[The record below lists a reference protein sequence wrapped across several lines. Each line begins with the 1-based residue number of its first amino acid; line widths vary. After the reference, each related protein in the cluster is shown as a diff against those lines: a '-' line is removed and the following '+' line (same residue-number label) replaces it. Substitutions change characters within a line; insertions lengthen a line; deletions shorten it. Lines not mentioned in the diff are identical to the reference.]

1 MHVESLNDLDLI
13 WKLPYT
19 SERISY
25 FYELYEHNEVSLL
38 NLLSK
43 QQQCGDEEHQPSA
56 DYLILIHR
64 KSLVMLLYAFL
75 EEHLFELCR
84 LSEIHFN
91 HSLKTKD
98 LNGRGIEQCKKY
110 LTKVLGIS
118 WQSLNEEWEF
128 IIQFQF
134 VRNTYVHTPNDEKR
148 KKRAEFIGK
157 HCSGIEILPSEYLEK
172 SLNNIDIF
180 FRKLQ
185 EKMIEKD
192 NMLRS
197 NHV

>member
-1 MHVESLNDLDLI
+1 MHIESLDDLELI
-13 WKLPYT
+13 WKLPNT
-19 SERISY
+19 SWRISD
-25 FYELYEHNEVSLL
+25 FYELYKQNEVSLL

-43 QQQCGDEEHQPSA
+43 QQQCEESPPTA

-75 EEHLFELCR
+75 EEHLFELCH

-91 HSLKTKD
+91 HILKTRD

-118 WQSLNEEWEF
+118 WQSLNKEWEF

-134 VRNTYVHTPNDEKR
+134 VRNTYVHKPNDEKC
-148 KKRAEFIGK
+148 KKRAEFIRK
-157 HCSGIEILPSEYLEK
+157 HCSSPEMLPSEYLEK

-180 FRKLQ
+180 FQKLQ

-192 NMLRS
+192 NVARS